1 MRLDEAFSDS
11 GFFWL
16 PEDTDRSFEVPGT
29 LSVSETGRVT
39 LETFGYRDGDP
50 LSLANNDAYFSDSK
64 LTRIFGYTPE
74 LGNVTLA
81 GVVLARSSTPFRTD
95 GWVFN
100 RSAFVANLLLTG
112 GHFSEGEPRFDRMA
126 CSIEGLHEWLGLSG
140 FTVERHSSDSTRCT
154 VKYHETTQP
163 LPFQVSD
170 DVDGEFG
177 LGHGFSFQAPSAVN
191 PPVASYIAF
200 VKLSTSMS
208 WDVED
213 VLRRAFCMRN
223 FISLGTGKP
232 TAITRLEGWKSTG
245 KQEDATADRLN
256 DSVKIFCGSNQ
267 QSSKS
272 NTNLLPP
279 FMAFTHK
286 DINSHSIKRWFDL
299 CLDGRSDGGQC
310 VELFCDVLYD
320 DGTLPMDIQ
329 FFKVAESIAKLDTLD
344 GHKERDVTWRK
355 IKRQVLKFSELLG
368 VDADGVDTFAKQVA
382 DTRHAWV
389 HRIPPEKKP
398 HAREGSD
405 LYRLLKRCEA
415 LLFYCL
421 TAHVLGSED
430 AATGI
435 LRDAKPIKDRV
446 RSA

>member
-1 MRLDEAFSDS
+1 MRLDDAFSHS

-29 LSVSETGRVT
+29 LSVSETGSVT
-39 LETFGYRDGDP
+39 LEIFGYRDGDP
-50 LSLANNDAYFSDSK
+50 LSLTNDDAYFSDTK

-81 GVVLARSSTPFRTD
+81 GVVLARSSPTSRTD

-100 RSAFVANLLLTG
+100 RSAFVAHFLLTG
-112 GHFSEGEPRFDRMA
+112 GHFSEGEPRFDRLA

-140 FTVERHSSDSTRCT
+140 FTVERHSSTWWT
-154 VKYHETTQP
+154 VNYHGNTQP

-177 LGHGFSFQAPSAVN
+177 LGQGLSFRAPSAVN
-191 PPVASYIAF
+191 PPVASYMAY

-232 TAITRLEGWKSTG
+232 VAITRLEGWKPTG
-245 KQEDATADRLN
+245 KQEDATADCLN

-279 FMAFTHK
+279 FMAFTHN
-286 DINSHSIKRWFDL
+286 DINAHSIKQWVDL
-299 CLDGRSDGGQC
+299 CLDGRSDGGQS
-310 VELFCDVLYD
+310 VELFCDVLYG
-320 DGTLPMDIQ
+320 DGALPMDIQ
-329 FFKVAESIAKLDTLD
+329 FFKGDYMQGLT
-344 GHKERDVTWRK
+344 G
-355 IKRQVLKFSELLG
+355 G
-368 VDADGVDTFAKQVA
+368 VGSGRLCPP
-382 DTRHAWV
+382 TR
-389 HRIPPEKKP
+389 
-398 HAREGSD
+398 S
-405 LYRLLKRCEA
+405 
-415 LLFYCL
+415 
-421 TAHVLGSED
+421 
-430 AATGI
+430 
-435 LRDAKPIKDRV
+435 RV
-446 RSA
+446 RTAPRWAGRCRRRACDSGAACRPCPRPGGPSAPACRRCGGCAVR